1 MAQRRPSRRKA
12 HKVIKTEVVP
22 IKGRYGVRFK
32 FDDGYTDF
40 AVVGS
45 KATAEFYAAA
55 QLGEEIPMG
64 VNPLLLSAEKADAL
78 REKT

>member
-1 MAQRRPSRRKA
+1 MDLRAGSQAAERRTRSQF
-12 HKVIKTEVVP
+12 HGI
-22 IKGRYGVRFK
+22 RFK